1 MTSVANTIRKTSNI
15 ADVIIL
21 GAGIAG
27 LQCAYDVKAAN
38 SCKVLVLEA
47 RDRIGG
53 RIYTT
58 KGYEPKNNVIEH
70 GAQFIHGSIFV
81 FTT

>member
-1 MTSVANTIRKTSNI
+1 MWFNNFVYLSFKHNCDANKYDSYE
-15 ADVIIL
+15 DH
-21 GAGIAG
+21 
-27 LQCAYDVKAAN
+27 DVKNAN
-38 SCKVLVLEA
+38 SRKVLVLEA